1 MTLKIIFIFGCFM
14 FLEFHYVLFSALTL
28 LKAVK
33 LCLIVF
39 LLQCIMLGNSCLFIL
54 EKLNY

>member
-1 MTLKIIFIFGCFM
+1 MTSKIIFVFGCFM
-14 FLEFHYVLFSALTL
+14 FLEFHYVSFSALTL

-33 LCLIVF
+33 LFLIVF

-54 EKLNY
+54 EELNY